1 MQEIFNI
8 FVISLPKDCIF
19 GKKSAQFFENFSQN
33 PNFSFFGTD
42 GMVFENLFQ
51 QIKICLYLYHTP
63 CK

>member
-19 GKKSAQFFENFSQN
+19 GKKSAQFLENFSQN

-51 QIKICLYLYHTP
+51 Q
-63 CK
+63 